1 MITRDAPKLGWFAKS
16 LLGLAVLFPLCICG
30 LFFGWPTGGGKEASK
45 KSSCQS
51 NLKQIISGAQI
62 YASDNNDAMP
72 PFYSFEGTE
81 PATRFRGALNPYLK
95 SDEVYLC
102 LLDDTVWGPG
112 DERGQM
118 RKAMP
123 GAMSHVHPYSL
134 KWVVPDFLA
143 GNRILKESD
152 IKAPEKT
159 PYMRDPLRF
168 GPDGAYSYHG
178 KGIMTGYLD
187 GHVRYKIPVDDK
199 ADF

>member
-1 MITRDAPKLGWFAKS
+1 MRRNSSVCFDSNAKTVMVSTITN
-16 LLGLAVLFPLCICG
+16 
-30 LFFGWPTGGGKEASK
+30 T
-45 KSSCQS
+45 
-51 NLKQIISGAQI
+51 
-62 YASDNNDAMP
+62 
-72 PFYSFEGTE
+72 
-81 PATRFRGALNPYLK
+81 
-95 SDEVYLC
+95 
-102 LLDDTVWGPG
+102 
-112 DERGQM
+112 
-118 RKAMP
+118 
-123 GAMSHVHPYSL
+123 HVHPYSL